1 MLVQN
6 GYKIKE
12 HLYNRHMYKYSL
24 DYSDIFRGFVLIEQ
38 GTLTEHIISRE
49 QAAKFMN
56 RSDTCINTNAKRQFN

>member
-24 DYSDIFRGFVLIEQ
+24 DYSDIFRGFVLTEQ
-38 GTLTEHIISRE
+38 DTLTEHIISRE

-56 RSDTCINTNAKRQFN
+56 RSDTFTNTNAKRQFN

>member
-1 MLVQN
+1 
-6 GYKIKE
+6 
-12 HLYNRHMYKYSL
+12 MYKYSL

-56 RSDTCINTNAKRQFN
+56 RSDTCININAKRQFN